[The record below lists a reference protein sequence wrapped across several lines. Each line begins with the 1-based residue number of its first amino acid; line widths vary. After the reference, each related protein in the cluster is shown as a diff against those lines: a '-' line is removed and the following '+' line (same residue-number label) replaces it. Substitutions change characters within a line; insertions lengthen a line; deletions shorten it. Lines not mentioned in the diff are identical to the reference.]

1 MGGRVAEEH
10 VFNQVTTGAGNDHE
24 VATDLARRMVC
35 EWGMSEKMGPL
46 TFGKANGEV
55 FLGREFGQQ
64 RDYSEQTAIEIDGE
78 VRRIVTTG
86 YDLAR
91 QLVADNIDKLKALAE
106 ALLEYE
112 SLDAEQVD
120 LVIRGE
126 KLPPVV
132 KTTTGKPTNQRKP
145 KSVFGTQEKGGV
157 VPGPKAHE
165 GT

>member
-1 MGGRVAEEH
+1 
-10 VFNQVTTGAGNDHE
+10 VTTGAGNDLE

-35 EWGMSEKMGPL
+35 EWGMSDKMGPL
-46 TFGKANGEV
+46 TFGKASGEV

-64 RDYSEQTAIEIDGE
+64 RDYSEQTAIEIDSE

-86 YDLAR
+86 YRLAQ

-132 KTTTGKPTNQRKP
+132 KTSAGKLDNQRKP
-145 KSVFGTQEKGGV
+145 KSVFGTHEKGGV
-157 VPGPKAHE
+157 VPGPKAQE
-165 GT
+165 GA